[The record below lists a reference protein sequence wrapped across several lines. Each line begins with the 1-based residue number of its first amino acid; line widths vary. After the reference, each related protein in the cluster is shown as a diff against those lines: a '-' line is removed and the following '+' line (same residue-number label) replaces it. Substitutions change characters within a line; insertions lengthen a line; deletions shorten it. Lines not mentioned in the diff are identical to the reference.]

1 MVEVALVIA
10 VVSFLLLFP
19 LFLMLCSEYL
29 EDYIAGVS
37 SNEDM
42 EADGG
47 YVGMV
52 QESMSNSM
60 NEALIAALE
69 ESRLAAAIEAP
80 EGSSNF
86 RIRKRRKAAKAK
98 AKAKKKLK
106 GKPSTRGSRFPRK
119 NKNKSQ
125 WVIFST
131 TMPRAQF
138 NTMFKRNLKWQLFI
152 QSTRYKYHI
161 KHVS

>member
-1 MVEVALVIA
+1 
-10 VVSFLLLFP
+10 
-19 LFLMLCSEYL
+19 
-29 EDYIAGVS
+29 
-37 SNEDM
+37 
-42 EADGG
+42 
-47 YVGMV
+47 
-52 QESMSNSM
+52 M

-125 WVIFST
+125 
-131 TMPRAQF
+131 
-138 NTMFKRNLKWQLFI
+138 
-152 QSTRYKYHI
+152 
-161 KHVS
+161 